1 MKLELR
7 VKTNQEFQKVIKSAK
22 FSNSCFVL
30 YYTKNEFSHPRFGI
44 SASKKLGNAVIRSTV
59 RRRVRGMV
67 QMLMKE
73 KDIAIMDY
81 VIIVRK
87 PFLEKKFLEN
97 LKELE
102 FLFQRVWRK
111 TNEKTN

>member
-7 VKTNQEFQKVIKSAK
+7 VKTNQEFQKVIKGSK
-22 FSNSCFVL
+22 FSNECFIL
-30 YYTKNEFSHPRFGI
+30 YYIKNEFSHPRFGI
-44 SASKKLGNAVIRSTV
+44 SASKKLGNAVVRSTV
-59 RRRVRGMV
+59 RRRVRGMI
-67 QMLMKE
+67 QKLMKE
-73 KDIAIMDY
+73 QNLPIMDY

-87 PFLEKKFLEN
+87 TFLEKQFLEN

-111 TNEKTN
+111 TNEKID